1 MVLVYVQKIG
11 MYFDTSHLVHISIN
25 TVISS
30 GFNKQ
35 KCQQK
40 TLLSLISI
48 SIIVFNNMYAF
59 SLRNVTEMYLPL
71 II

>member
-25 TVISS
+25 TVIFS